1 MRSFLFGTQVAVDFT
16 EKIEEQSVDFLL
28 NQLFLILKNT
38 QIAINA
44 ALPAEQLVVL
54 LLAISFGRELR
65 FTF

>member
-16 EKIEEQSVDFLL
+16 EKIEEQSIDFLL
-28 NQLFLILKNT
+28 NRLFLILEDT

-44 ALPAEQLVVL
+44 ALPAEELIAL
-54 LLAISFGRELR
+54 LLTISFGRELR